1 VKRFAAVLF
10 GILVAAGGH
19 AADAPPLPTLPPLTD
34 PATGTSIPGK
44 FVWADYFTSNVE
56 AARIFYAALFGWEW
70 REIATG
76 TGSRYGMFYQDG
88 EAVAGVA
95 YRAAHDPTREYGRW
109 IYYVSVPDVAA
120 AVKSVEARG
129 GRTLLQPRSYPDRGT
144 FAVLA
149 DPEGAPFGVL
159 HATAGDPLDYRAAL
173 GQWLWAALYTRDAV
187 AATNFYRNTFD
198 YEVHE
203 PAPEYDVVDYLLEK
217 NGYARAAVAQLSADS
232 DAHPSWLGY
241 VRVDDVAKSAAVAEH
256 LGATELLA
264 PDSERLHGDLAIV
277 ADPLGAPLGLL
288 RWTYPDD
295 AEESP

>member
-10 GILVAAGGH
+10 GIFVATGGR
-19 AADAPPLPTLPPLTD
+19 AADVAPLPPLPPLTD
-34 PATGTSIPGK
+34 PATGTTIPGK

-76 TGSRYGMFYQDG
+76 RGSRYGMFYQDG
-88 EAVAGVA
+88 EPVAGVA
-95 YRAAHDPTREYGRW
+95 YRMAHDSTREYGRW

-129 GRTLLQPRSYPDRGT
+129 GRTLLRPRSYPDRGT

-159 HATAGDPLDYRAAL
+159 HATAGDPLDYRATI
-173 GQWLWAALYTRDAV
+173 GQWLWTALYTRDAV
-187 AATNFYRNTFD
+187 AATSFYRNIFD
-198 YEVHE
+198 YEVRE
-203 PAPEYDVVDYLLEK
+203 PAPEYDVVDYLLVKES
-217 NGYARAAVAQLSADS
+217 YARAAVAQLSTES
-232 DAHPSWLGY
+232 EAHPSWLGY
-241 VRVDDVAKSAAVAEH
+241 VRVDDVAKSAAVAVH
-256 LGATELLA
+256 LGATELVA
-264 PDSERLHGDLAIV
+264 PDAKELHGDLAIV
-277 ADPLGAPLGLL
+277 ADPLGAPVGLL

-295 AEESP
+295 AAESP